1 MRTLSLLAIAI
12 CARSVVAAQAPFTLG
27 YADQVDSDVRLDQ
40 YNVEPYGMLP

>member
-12 CARSVVAAQAPFTLG
+12 CARSVVAAQSSFTLG

-40 YNVEPYGMLP
+40 HNVEPYGMLP